1 MAWALIAYLFSW
13 ARPSNMRELEMLGGD
28 EIGALLP
35 KWKRHYAL
43 AHEPWFGFTMGLAE
57 SCTA

>member
-1 MAWALIAYLFSW
+1 
-13 ARPSNMRELEMLGGD
+13 MRELEMIGGD